1 MKILAKFNP
10 IFDRTIE
17 LFAALSA
24 IVLVVMML
32 LVGADVTM
40 RYLLNSPIGNVAEIT
55 GHLMLFITFMG
66 AAWVA
71 KRDGHVKLD
80 IVLNRLNP
88 EAQAVLNTV
97 TSIITAIICLTLAWY
112 GARVAWD
119 FFQRGVFFATI
130 LRLPLAPMMAI
141 IFAGYLLLSV
151 QFFRTSY
158 GWAEN
163 WRARRSQRQRLK
175 EDA

>member
-1 MKILAKFNP
+1 MKIPAKVNR
-10 IFDRTIE
+10 IFDRTME
-17 LFAALSA
+17 LFAALAA
-24 IVLVVMML
+24 IFLVVMML

-40 RYLLNSPIGNVAEIT
+40 RYLMNSPIGNVAEIT
-55 GHLMLFITFMG
+55 GHMMLFVTFMG

-88 EAQAVLNTV
+88 GAQAVLNTV

-119 FFQRGVFFATI
+119 FFQRDVFMATI
-130 LRLPLAPMMAI
+130 LRTRLAPMMAI

-151 QFFRTSY
+151 QFIRTSY
-158 GWAEN
+158 VWAEK
-163 WRARRSQRQRLK
+163 WRACRHQRLK
-175 EDA
+175 GDA